1 MRDVT
6 MKKLNLEMA
15 IKDDS
20 IKALSRS
27 YEELKN
33 GMDLLKTENCN
44 LTVEVDVLKPCDNE
58 FRRHMNETIDRLQKE
73 I

>member
-44 LTVEVDVLKPCDNE
+44 LTMEVEELKSCDNE
-58 FRRHMNETIDRLQKE
+58 FRNHMNETIDRLQKE
-73 I
+73 V